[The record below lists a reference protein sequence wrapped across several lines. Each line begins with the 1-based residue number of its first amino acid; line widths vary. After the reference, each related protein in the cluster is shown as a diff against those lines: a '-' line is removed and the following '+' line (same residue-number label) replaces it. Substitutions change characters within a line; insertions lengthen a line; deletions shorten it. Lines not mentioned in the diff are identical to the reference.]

1 MSEKQDTAKHFA
13 VRKLYVKDA
22 SFESPASPASFNFTR
37 WDPQIDL
44 NLTNS
49 ATQVEGDLYEAVLC
63 ITVTV
68 SQDEETLFLVEVHQ
82 AGLVSVSGFT
92 EEERKYLLGSQAMTI
107 MFPYAREVVS
117 DLSTRGGFPPVIL
130 SPVNFD
136 ALYHRHMQNQQ
147 AESERPESEQPKQA
161 EPEKPEAAH

>member
-1 MSEKQDTAKHFA
+1 MSEKQESNKQFA
-13 VRKLYVKDA
+13 IRKLYVKDA
-22 SFESPASPASFNFTR
+22 SFESPSSPDSFNFTK
-37 WDPQIDL
+37 WDPKIDL

-49 ATQVEGDLYEAVLC
+49 LKQVEDDLYEAVLC

-68 SQDEETLFLVEVHQ
+68 SQNDETLFLVEVHQ

-107 MFPYAREVVS
+107 LFPYAREVVS

-136 ALYHRHMQNQQ
+136 ALYHQHMQGQQ
-147 AESERPESEQPKQA
+147 APPGEA
-161 EPEKPEAAH
+161 EAAH